1 MIFLYIILIVG
12 LYLLLFSSNK
22 SNNNK
27 SHYKKNKSK
36 YIKRSKVYNHL
47 LTIYIAAYGVK
58 GEKRLN
64 ISIKISLVIFIV
76 FFMIF
81 ARELF
86 VLKALLISIL
96 PLIIMYILL
105 RLKVYVQ
112 QIDGS
117 YEGIFYVSELLNQY
131 KINHKNMLEA
141 LMQSIRYLEN
151 CPYAQMQTYRMSMKL
166 KLYTDEDSVMDIVNI
181 FAKSINTNWAKMLSN
196 SIFLSVFYSQDVTEA
211 LEDILSELRRVQ
223 IVYEKSHQNTS
234 EGFIIVK
241 YILPIIY
248 IGSVY
253 IGIHHFGLDF
263 AKYLRYQFLTPVGIK
278 MTILNIVLFLANI
291 LIMVLFK
298 KRKFDLY

>member
-166 KLYTDEDSVMDIVNI
+166 KLYVRSYNRKSPSPCSSSSLNVKLKTGNALSSLNVVSSLPVPILVN
-181 FAKSINTNWAKMLSN
+181 
-196 SIFLSVFYSQDVTEA
+196 
-211 LEDILSELRRVQ
+211 
-223 IVYEKSHQNTS
+223 
-234 EGFIIVK
+234 
-241 YILPIIY
+241 
-248 IGSVY
+248 
-253 IGIHHFGLDF
+253 
-263 AKYLRYQFLTPVGIK
+263 
-278 MTILNIVLFLANI
+278 
-291 LIMVLFK
+291 
-298 KRKFDLY
+298 